1 MHFFFFLRGSRFAS
15 EVSLVTEAGKRMLHH
30 MNLYE
35 IVPAIIFK
43 GTLLQIKSEY
53 AKHVC

>member
-1 MHFFFFLRGSRFAS
+1 
-15 EVSLVTEAGKRMLHH
+15 

-43 GTLLQIKSEY
+43 GTLLQNKKQQSEY
-53 AKHVC
+53 TKPCVEN

>member
-1 MHFFFFLRGSRFAS
+1 
-15 EVSLVTEAGKRMLHH
+15 MLHH

-53 AKHVC
+53 TKTRVEN